1 MYSQD
6 RAPVYE
12 YDSIENRK
20 LETAIH
26 RMAGGDKAALA
37 ELYERTSTAIY
48 AFIVSIL
55 KDKHKADDVFQDVYL
70 KIYENAASYKAKG
83 KPMAWMIT
91 IAKNQCLMQFRKVKA
106 EENLEEVEELW
117 ITNPDVEERLL
128 LEAAFKQIS
137 DEERNIIVLHV
148 LSGLKHREIAKIL
161 DLPLATVL
169 SKYHR
174 AIKKLK
180 GILEENADE

>member
-6 RAPVYE
+6 KAPMYE
-12 YDSIENRK
+12 YDSVENKK

-26 RMAGGDKAALA
+26 RMADGDKDALA
-37 ELYERTSTAIY
+37 ELYERTNTAIY
-48 AFIVSIL
+48 AFIVSVL

-70 KIYENAASYKAKG
+70 KIFENAASYKAKG

-106 EENLEEVEELW
+106 DESLEDVEELW
-117 ITNPDVEERLL
+117 ITNPDVEERML
-128 LEAAFKQIS
+128 LEVAFKQIS
-137 DEERNIIVLHV
+137 DEERNIVVLHV

-161 DLPLATVL
+161 ELPLATVL

-180 GILEENADE
+180 GILEENVNE

>member
-1 MYSQD
+1 MYSKETH
-6 RAPVYE
+6 E
-12 YDSIENRK
+12 YNSQENRR
-20 LETAIH
+20 LEIAIQK
-26 RMAGGDKAALA
+26 MASGDKTALA
-37 ELYERTSTAIY
+37 ELYERTHTAIY

-55 KDKHKADDVFQDVYL
+55 KDKHKADDVFQEVYL
-70 KIYENAASYKAKG
+70 KVYENATSYKAKG
-83 KPMAWMIT
+83 KPMAWLIT
-91 IAKNQCLMQFRKVKA
+91 IAKNQCLMEFRKVKA
-106 EENLEEVEELW
+106 LESLEDVEELW
-117 ITNPDVEERLL
+117 TTNPDVEERLI

-174 AIKKLK
+174 SLKKLK
-180 GILEENADE
+180 GMLEENVNE